1 MIRKV
6 LLVIIIGINIAILP
20 QAIAEEKVI
29 IDRIS
34 EQEAEDLNL
43 EIPDEVPPGFH
54 TVTIEVY
61 DENGTVSEKTVEFCK
76 DEQGIVQWDNKCP
89 NLKVEDGEIVV
100 QEPEKEIATSDS
112 LAPYDPMKDTETTKG
127 IQIAAFAI
135 LSALTVTKRDDD
147 RRNKEEDEE
156 QESLQSVSSGALKL
170 LKDEPGWGDNSKTW
184 QNPLTAKS
192 DALFISLAGFF
203 NGRSPLLTRT
213 TIDGSTIRAIIG
225 GWAALL
231 LPVGAI
237 LGLVSTFNV
246 GFESLPPTWVLVASI
261 MAIAIF
267 DAFAGFIAGAVF
279 FLGALLSGHI
289 TNRPEFLTAIGVLVL
304 FFAPALLAS
313 AFRPFRRLI
322 QSADDRW
329 ERLTDYALGVLLT
342 YWVITKMVAAMNGL
356 ARLDLPITNYGQE
369 LGLFAAFLLVI
380 RIALED
386 VAVEH
391 YPMRLRTLHVEIAE
405 VTHRQRIQ
413 SLIFKILVF
422 FIMAAPFAGSMIN
435 LILGTLIFATPLMTS
450 LKLEDGLPK
459 KKLYLPKGVLK
470 TVVMIF
476 VMALASQWIEGLF
489 SDPATFLKWS
499 FVVMALPGFFL
510 HYLDAITDTPD
521 RSWRTTR
528 NGRLVYRLGGVIV
541 FLLMVLVV
549 QGVDIA
555 AWLVD

>member
-1 MIRKV
+1 MIRKL

-20 QAIAEEKVI
+20 QAVGEEKVI

-43 EIPDEVPPGFH
+43 EIPDDVPPGFH

-61 DENGTVSEKTVEFCK
+61 DDNGTVSEKTIEFCK
-76 DEQGIVQWDNKCP
+76 DENGEVHWDNKCP
-89 NLKVEDGEIVV
+89 NLKVKNGEVVV
-100 QEPEKEIATSDS
+100 QEPENETVTSNS
-112 LAPYDPMKDTETTKG
+112 LAPYDPMKDTEKTKG

-135 LSALTVTKRDDD
+135 LSVLTVTRRDDE

-192 DALFISLAGFF
+192 DALFFTLAGFF
-203 NGRSPLLTRT
+203 NGRSRLLTRT
-213 TIDGSTIRAIIG
+213 TIDGSTIRAIFG

-231 LPVGAI
+231 LPVGAL
-237 LGLVSTFNV
+237 LGFISTLIV
-246 GFESLPPTWVLVASI
+246 GFESLPPSWVLVAAI

-279 FLGALLSGHI
+279 FFGALLSGHI

-342 YWVITKMVAAMNGL
+342 YWAITKMVAAMNGL
-356 ARLDLPITNYGQE
+356 ARLELPITNYGQE
-369 LGLFAAFLLVI
+369 LGLIAALLLVI
-380 RIALED
+380 RIVLED

-391 YPMRLRTLHVEIAE
+391 YPLRLRALYIEVAE
-405 VTHRQRIQ
+405 VTHRQKIQ
-413 SLIFKILVF
+413 ALIFKVFVF
-422 FIMAAPFAGSMIN
+422 FIMAAPFAGSMLN
-435 LILGTLIFATPLMTS
+435 LVLGTLIFTTPLVTS
-450 LKLEDGLPK
+450 FKLEDGLPK

-476 VMALASQWIEGLF
+476 VMALASTWIERLF
-489 SDPATFLKWS
+489 SEPSSFLQWS
-499 FVVMALPGFFL
+499 FVVMALPSFFL

-528 NGRLVYRLGGVIV
+528 NGRLVYRLGGVVV
-541 FLLMVLVV
+541 FILMILVV

-555 AWLVD
+555 SWLVN